1 MVHGDDFTCLGWRGQ
16 LLWLRGE
23 MAKQYEIKHE
33 LIGPG
38 SSDGKSVR
46 ILNRVLVWTE
56 RGMELEPDQRH
67 GELIVKYSGLDRKA
81 KAVTSPGERRAFE
94 DREEHLELDRS
105 ESKRY
110 RAIIARANYMSTE
123 RSDVQYSV
131 KELSRFMAIPRTCD
145 WTNVKRLARYLL
157 GKPRTVLVYGYQQKQ
172 QFLETWTDTDFAGCR
187 SERKST
193 SGV

>member
-1 MVHGDDFTCLGWRGQ
+1 MVRKRVRARARSKTWGVDREVLRVGQ
-16 LLWLRGE
+16 
-23 MAKQYEIKHE
+23 
-33 LIGPG
+33 
-38 SSDGKSVR
+38 
-46 ILNRVLVWTE
+46 
-56 RGMELEPDQRH
+56 
-67 GELIVKYSGLDRKA
+67 KA

-94 DREEHLELDRS
+94 DRDEHLELDRS

-157 GKPRTVLVYGYQQKQ
+157 GKPRTV
-172 QFLETWTDTDFAGCR
+172 
-187 SERKST
+187 
-193 SGV
+193 

>member
-1 MVHGDDFTCLGWRGQ
+1 
-16 LLWLRGE
+16 
-23 MAKQYEIKHE
+23 
-33 LIGPG
+33 
-38 SSDGKSVR
+38 
-46 ILNRVLVWTE
+46 
-56 RGMELEPDQRH
+56 MELEPDQRH

-131 KELSRFMAIPRTCD
+131 TELSRFMAIPRTCD
-145 WTNVKRLARYLL
+145 WTNVKRLAGYLL
-157 GKPRTVLVYGYQQKQ
+157 GTPRTVLVYGYQQKQ

-193 SGV
+193 SGGFDYARQPLLEIVEFDSEHYRR